1 MRVNYYFR
9 DDMDTYK
16 VEAEVYTSNR
26 VQIITVEDSFGADI
40 DIDDFSDMERASLI
54 AKARAARDQ
63 LEMLPD
69 EDDNDGDSDESY
81 NEAYE

>member
-26 VQIITVEDSFGADI
+26 VEIITVEDSFGADI
-40 DIDDFSDMERASLI
+40 DPDDFSDMERASLI

-63 LEMLPD
+63 LEMLPED
-69 EDDNDGDSDESY
+69 DGEAEDDNEMY
-81 NEAYE
+81 Y

>member
-26 VQIITVEDSFGADI
+26 VEIITVEDSFGADI
-40 DIDDFSDMERASLI
+40 DPDDFSDVERASLI

-63 LEMLPD
+63 LEMLPED
-69 EDDNDGDSDESY
+69 DGEAEDDNEMY
-81 NEAYE
+81 Y

>member
-26 VQIITVEDSFGADI
+26 VEIITVEDSFGADI
-40 DIDDFSDMERASLI
+40 DPDDFSDMERASLI

-63 LEMLPD
+63 LEMLPED
-69 EDDNDGDSDESY
+69 DGETEDDNEMY
-81 NEAYE
+81 Y